1 MTDGKLTFGL
11 DCVPDSARGCV
22 LSVGNFDGVHLG
34 HQRICSTA
42 RSLADPAGLG
52 VVAITFDPL
61 PDAVFHP
68 DHAHQRI
75 TPVDQEARLLGQ
87 AGADHVVCLR
97 TDRAL
102 LGMPARQFVD
112 EVIVAKFAPRH
123 VVEGRDFAFG
133 ASRAGTV
140 DLLRQ
145 AGGQAGFE
153 VHVVDEVM
161 MDLPEGPDRISS
173 TLIRMLLRAGR
184 IEDANRCLG
193 REFALYDRIVPGQ
206 GHGRVLEF
214 PTANIHPSEQILPA
228 DGVYAG
234 RATIDGRRF
243 AAAVSIGRKP
253 TFGPAEQTYVEA
265 FLIDGEG
272 DFYGQ
277 AMELSFVGRLR
288 DQMKFETTEA
298 LRAQI
303 ACDVA
308 RVREI
313 CG

>member
-1 MTDGKLTFGL
+1 MTDAKLTFGM
-11 DCVPDSARGCV
+11 DSLPGSAQGCV

-34 HQRICSTA
+34 HQRICATA
-42 RSLADPAGLG
+42 RSLADADGAG

-75 TPVDQEARLLGQ
+75 TPVAHEARLLGE
-87 AGADHVVCLR
+87 AGADHVVCLP
-97 TDRAL
+97 TDKAL
-102 LGMPARQFVD
+102 LGMSPRQFID
-112 EVIVAKFAPRH
+112 EIIVARFAPRRI
-123 VVEGRDFAFG
+123 VEGRDFAFG
-133 ASRAGTV
+133 AGRAGTV

-145 AGGQAGFE
+145 AGDGAGFE

-161 MDLPEGPDRISS
+161 MELPEGPDRISS
-173 TLIRMLLRAGR
+173 TLIRMLLRGGR

-206 GHGRVLEF
+206 GHGRILAF
-214 PTANIHPSEQILPA
+214 PTANIHPAEQIVPA

-234 RATIDGRRF
+234 RAKIGDERF
-243 AAAVSIGRKP
+243 AAAVSVGRKP

-277 AMELSFVGRLR
+277 AMELSFVARLR
-288 DQMKFETTEA
+288 DQVKFETSEA
-298 LRAQI
+298 LQAQI
-303 ACDVA
+303 AGDVQ